1 LCFLVSLEAAER
13 SKPVGRQQRLSKPGG
28 RTEEGKRY
36 PEIGQI
42 GEGAYPEIGQ
52 TGERAY
58 PEIGQIGE
66 RAYPEIGQIG
76 ERAYPEIGQIGE
88 GAYPEIG
95 QQTSCK
101 RRGRE
106 DVESL
111 WKGDASM
118 GKRMG
123 EGRRRGGEGRQ
134 KSDIVDPVRKEDRKH
149 QACAEPPA
157 PADPLPPGPLLPS
170 LRVKGCHCFLAP
182 RFWFFLTPLR

>member
-1 LCFLVSLEAAER
+1 VFLCFLVSLEAAER

-76 ERAYPEIGQIGE
+76 E

-118 GKRMG
+118 GEG
-123 EGRRRGGEGRQ
+123 EERGD
-134 KSDIVDPVRKEDRKH
+134 KK
-149 QACAEPPA
+149 AT
-157 PADPLPPGPLLPS
+157 L
-170 LRVKGCHCFLAP
+170 
-182 RFWFFLTPLR
+182 